1 MNHFP
6 FTPQMPC
13 QHSPISLQETYKHV
27 LQPTPKSEDTEQAK
41 DQMDDQTSSEGYFEE
56 HDVRK
61 KQFKFIL
68 ICVV

>member
-1 MNHFP
+1 
-6 FTPQMPC
+6 MPC

-41 DQMDDQTSSEGYFEE
+41 DQMDEQTSSEGYFEE

-61 KQFKFIL
+61 KAI
-68 ICVV
+68 